1 MDKTKENKILKAF
14 LKLMPNQFV
23 ILAFTTILMAVLTY
37 IVIPG
42 NYERKTIDINGVTQS
57 VVVAGTFEES
67 DNSKPVDLL
76 SLLTAPYRGMI
87 AAASIVFFLFIVYPS
102 FYLLIKTEALNGFI
116 SLLIKILGN
125 RGWIIIPSFTLLFGL
140 LTSTILAGPEFY
152 GFIPLFAGITIAL
165 GYDAFV
171 GFCIVV
177 LGSFIGFTAAI
188 TNPFNIITA
197 QTIAEIPIYSDVLL
211 RFIIFILHMSITIFW
226 IMKYASMVKKNP
238 ELSIVKGLK
247 LEVFSIDKNN
257 MGEYKITIR
266 HILVLITF
274 ITSMIILF
282 YGVIAYKWAMMQM
295 AGIFFGMGI
304 ISAIIMGFSPN
315 KIADEFLFGM
325 KNSVVTAMISG
336 VSRGILV
343 VLEDGD
349 IIDSIMNGIVSVLY
363 TLPTWLTAVGMLI
376 AQTIINFFIPSA
388 TGQAMTTM
396 PIMIGLSDLLNISRE
411 LTVLVFQFGD
421 GLSNLLWP
429 TSATAVVCALIGI
442 PIQKWWKFY
451 FPLFLVLLLLESAI
465 VIFLS
470 IINFW

>member
-1 MDKTKENKILKAF
+1 
-14 LKLMPNQFV
+14 
-23 ILAFTTILMAVLTY
+23 
-37 IVIPG
+37 
-42 NYERKTIDINGVTQS
+42 
-57 VVVAGTFEES
+57 
-67 DNSKPVDLL
+67 
-76 SLLTAPYRGMI
+76 
-87 AAASIVFFLFIVYPS
+87 
-102 FYLLIKTEALNGFI
+102 
-116 SLLIKILGN
+116 
-125 RGWIIIPSFTLLFGL
+125 
-140 LTSTILAGPEFY
+140 
-152 GFIPLFAGITIAL
+152 
-165 GYDAFV
+165 
-171 GFCIVV
+171 
-177 LGSFIGFTAAI
+177 
-188 TNPFNIITA
+188 
-197 QTIAEIPIYSDVLL
+197 
-211 RFIIFILHMSITIFW
+211 
-226 IMKYASMVKKNP
+226 MVKKNP